1 VSNLA
6 AHFSTDWSAM
16 TGSDWVGLTMNVVV
30 LLLMIAAYIY
40 AFRPGNKEAL
50 EAHRDF
56 VLNDDSSNRE
66 DG

>member
-1 VSNLA
+1 MSKLA

-16 TGSDWVGLTMNVVV
+16 TGSDWVGLTMNVVIF
-30 LLLMIAAYIY
+30 LLMLVAYIY
-40 AFRPGNKEAL
+40 AFKPGNKEGL
-50 EAHRDF
+50 EAHRDM